1 MAIGQQKQAKSCI
14 GKRKYIFVQ
23 FITPF
28 LTTLQDK
35 PQVEEFSDFNK
46 RPCLFVF
53 KRKLIPHP
61 PPKRNCAELHQVL
74 RTCAEGLR
82 GPYVTYNNH
91 RRK

>member
-1 MAIGQQKQAKSCI
+1 MKIVFGTIYNSFSEQPPQKI
-14 GKRKYIFVQ
+14 
-23 FITPF
+23 
-28 LTTLQDK
+28 
-35 PQVEEFSDFNK
+35 QVEEFSDFNK

-74 RTCAEGLR
+74 RTCVERLR
-82 GPYVTYNNH
+82 GPYVTYNNQ

>member
-1 MAIGQQKQAKSCI
+1 M
-14 GKRKYIFVQ
+14 
-23 FITPF
+23 
-28 LTTLQDK
+28 
-35 PQVEEFSDFNK
+35 EEFSDFNK